1 MAILAL
7 QPFSAFPFSRLHPS
21 SVRPMAAG
29 LVAVKPT
36 APSSTLI
43 TSPLKKVLVPIGLG
57 TEEMEA
63 AILIDILRRAGA
75 RVTLASVEPQME
87 VKASWGVTLVAD
99 ALISACELEVF
110 DLVVLPGGMPG
121 SARLRDCQVLEKIV
135 RKHAEEKRLY
145 GAICA
150 APAIALQ
157 AWGLLKKKKVTGHPA
172 FLDKLPTFWRVK
184 SNVQVSGEVTT
195 SRGPGT
201 AVEFAL
207 SLVEQIFGQDLAQEI
222 GGTLV
227 SCGDDFHQRSEEYN
241 SVEWSSSHTP
251 RALVPIANGSAEM
264 ETIVVVDILRRAH
277 VDVVVASVERSKQ
290 IVACRGTKIIA
301 DKLIGD
307 AAESNYDLIILP
319 GGCNRG
325 ERLHKSRVLKKLLQ
339 EQDSA
344 GKVYGEICSSTVV
357 VLEKQGLFKD
367 RMVSEQQ
374 SMTGN
379 FTGQVAK
386 GAGVVIDG
394 NLITGSGPGNA
405 INFSLVIVGKLFGHA
420 RARSVAEGIVSEYS
434 ECQVNS
440 T

>member
-157 AWGLLKKKKVTGHPA
+157 AWGLLKKKKV
-172 FLDKLPTFWRVK
+172 
-184 SNVQVSGEVTT
+184 
-195 SRGPGT
+195 
-201 AVEFAL
+201 
-207 SLVEQIFGQDLAQEI
+207 
-222 GGTLV
+222 

-357 VLEKQGLFKD
+357 VLEKQGLFKQD